1 MAIRRKTQ
9 LSFSQAWVRGLKK
22 GLKGLKMT
30 KKRKIYPKSWIIGGF
45 LSRFFLV
52 QALWSSTIAI

>member
-1 MAIRRKTQ
+1 MAIRLKTQ

-30 KKRKIYPKSWIIGGF
+30 KKRKICPKSKIIGGI
-45 LSRFFLV
+45 LLRFFLE
-52 QALWSSTIAI
+52 QALRTYTMAI